1 MGFSR
6 QEYWSGLPFPS
17 PGDRPDP
24 SVEPRSLTL
33 RADSLPS
40 EPRGKPENMLGVR
53 KNLEIRVVAVV
64 QLFKHV
70 LLFAAPLTVAR
81 LDPLFMG
88 FPRQEYWSGLLFP
101 PPGNCP
107 NSGIKVMSLV

>member
-1 MGFSR
+1 MGILQAR
-6 QEYWSGLPFPS
+6 ILEWVACPP
-17 PGDRPDP
+17 PGDPP
-24 SVEPRSLTL
+24 NLGVEPRSLTL
-33 RADSLPS
+33 QADSLPS